1 MMAKQRLHQ
10 LVDLLPDDEV
20 VTAARVL
27 EALAGLGPGEP
38 FYTSETAPLGPEA
51 SKDEPEGEAERSA
64 VAEALAE
71 VERGDGRPI
80 QAEVLYRKFGL

>member
-1 MMAKQRLHQ
+1 MMAKERLHQ

-27 EALAGLGPGEP
+27 EALAGLQPGEP
-38 FYTSETAPLGPEA
+38 FYTAESAPLD
-51 SKDEPEGEAERSA
+51 DEPETEAERSA

-80 QAEVLYRKFGL
+80 QAEVLHRKFGL